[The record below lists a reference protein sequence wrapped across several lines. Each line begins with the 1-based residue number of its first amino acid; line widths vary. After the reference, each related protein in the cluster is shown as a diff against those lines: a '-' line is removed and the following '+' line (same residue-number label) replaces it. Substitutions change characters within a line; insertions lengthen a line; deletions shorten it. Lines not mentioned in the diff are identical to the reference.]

1 MITLTQLYNL
11 GLNVGTDIFDGLIL
25 PENSPIDRETMI
37 NAIMEKCGLNIPMY
51 ADVNVM
57 HSAINL
63 WSAKNQYTFVHV
75 GKILTAEYS
84 PIENTDKYSSI
95 TVERERD
102 MTDNTD
108 ISNEKTEDGET
119 TSNNTN
125 THGGRD
131 VTNIEQTTSAYNS
144 DSYEP
149 QDHTQNTADYNSTI
163 SDAGGTSLDKTTTIE
178 GSNNKTIDE
187 NESTTTTEHIHGNIG
202 VTTNTQL
209 QTDEYRLLSDFN
221 PYDFIA
227 GLFENA
233 LTLCIY

>member
-1 MITLTQLYNL
+1 MMTLTQLYNL

-37 NAIMEKCGLNIPMY
+37 NTIMERCGLNIPMY

-63 WSAKNQYTFVHV
+63 WSAKNQYTFIHV
-75 GKILTAEYS
+75 GKIFTAEYS
-84 PIENTDKYSSI
+84 PIENTDKYSDI
-95 TVERERD
+95 TVKRERD

-108 ISNEKTEDGET
+108 ISNEKIEDGET
-119 TSNNTN
+119 STNNTN
-125 THGGRD
+125 THGGSD
-131 VTNIEQTTSAYNS
+131 TTTIEQTTSAYNS
-144 DSYEP
+144 GEYQPDDKTVNNAE
-149 QDHTQNTADYNSTI
+149 YNSTI
-163 SDAGGTSLDKTTTIE
+163 TDDGASTLNKTTNNS
-178 GSNNKTIDE
+178 GYNNKTIDE
-187 NESTTTTEHIHGNIG
+187 DEHTLTIEHVHGNIG

-209 QTDEYRLLSDFN
+209 QADEYRLLSDFN